1 MLLNHKDQERI
12 DEMCEALDVSCR
24 NERSREIVTNLV
36 YNVGKKLWDY
46 GEKEGLTPEEIYCV
60 TCILNDSFALTLDKF
75 EELQEKGII

>member
-12 DEMCEALDVSCR
+12 DEMNEALDITCR
-24 NERSREIVTNLV
+24 NPRTREIVTNLV